1 MENNIK
7 ICKYILIHFFI
18 KLIFKKQIKKNLTLN
33 FLMLKNQKKK
43 NIKNIKEIKKVEK

>member
-18 KLIFKKQIKKNLTLN
+18 KLIFKQQIKKKKLNLK
-33 FLMLKNQKKK
+33 FSDVKKS
-43 NIKNIKEIKKVEK
+43 KK

>member
-18 KLIFKKQIKKNLTLN
+18 KLIFKKQIKKKNLTLN
-33 FLMLKNQKKK
+33 FLMLKNQKNKK
-43 NIKNIKEIKKVEK
+43 Y

>member
-18 KLIFKKQIKKNLTLN
+18 KLIFKK
-33 FLMLKNQKKK
+33 KKK
-43 NIKNIKEIKKVEK
+43 KKKLNLKFSDVKKSKK

>member
-33 FLMLKNQKKK
+33 FLMLKNQKNKK
-43 NIKNIKEIKKVEK
+43 Y